1 MKASNTTVEEN
12 EEINDR
18 SVLTTKLLEGVFRQY
33 KDCRQGTRIVN
44 EYMEEFDKLVSRND
58 LEEIKD
64 QQISKFVH

>member
-1 MKASNTTVEEN
+1 MKASNTIVEEN

-18 SVLTTKLLEGVFRQY
+18 SVLTTKLLGVFRQY